1 MRFNFVC
8 ARALLTAV
16 SAALLATACGGGGG
30 DGSTGQQTTPPP
42 SATNHSPTI
51 GGTAP
56 TSGTVG
62 TAYSFKPT
70 ASDSDGDTLT
80 YSVANQPAWMSI
92 NSSTGQLSGTPTAT
106 GTFANITISVS
117 DGKGGSASL
126 AAFSVTVAAASGGGG
141 GTGTGAVTLNWT
153 APTTNTDGTGLSLSD
168 LTGYKILYG
177 RDAGNLDQSK
187 SVAGSAKSTVIENLA
202 SGTWFFAIVTV
213 NAAGTESAPTNVA
226 STSI

>member
-1 MRFNFVC
+1 MRFNFGC

-16 SAALLATACGGGGG
+16 SVTLLATACGGGGG
-30 DGSTGQQTTPPP
+30 DSSTGQQTTPPP

-51 GGTAP
+51 SGTPP

-62 TAYSFKPT
+62 TAYSFKPS
-70 ASDSDGDTLT
+70 AADSDGDTLT

-92 NSSTGQLSGTPTAT
+92 NSSTGQVSGTPTAA
-106 GTFANITISVS
+106 GTFSNITISVS

-126 AAFSVTVAAASGGGG
+126 TAFNVTVAAGSSGGG
-141 GTGTGAVTLNWT
+141 GTGAVTLNWT

-168 LTGYKILYG
+168 LSSYRILYG

-187 SVAGSAKSTVIENLA
+187 SVSGSAKTTVIENLA

-226 STSI
+226 SASI